1 VAVCSAAAS
10 TFELRLRSKVSAMG
24 RSCPTSGSDVAPRL
38 PRRVESDSLYAARMN
53 LDRIIRETPVS
64 LALAG
69 SPAYIRQA
77 LRTLRTQLGKAV
89 EWKVIPIAPSV
100 RLAKEVGRDLTM
112 DPKTEAKLLAVA
124 KQTLRG
130 RSSS

>member
-1 VAVCSAAAS
+1 
-10 TFELRLRSKVSAMG
+10 
-24 RSCPTSGSDVAPRL
+24 
-38 PRRVESDSLYAARMN
+38 MN